1 MSKNKRWRWSE
12 RTRMLLT
19 LELAIVLPAAAL
31 IIFSVWNLRSIQRD
45 RAVEAA
51 IQRDF
56 SYLLKITEKRT
67 NERARNMIKA
77 ARTEFPCPT
86 ENNIGGKLEQILEN
100 HPEFSHVFL
109 FDGKTNSLVGRSQ
122 PNRPEGPDIN
132 AEGEQFFATA
142 AVWMPQEGKDIVEKL
157 RTMEEKEG
165 GPYLAFFPN
174 TPKRDGG
181 RAYEVVSY
189 FLPPELPKDRVAI
202 AGVVFDAD
210 YLRDTFFP
218 GIIQQILAKESGE
231 AGGSKNPPVMMV
243 HVKREDKPLV
253 ASAGW
258 DGGKPEV
265 ERSFEDVLDRKS
277 TRLNSSHSR
286 ASRMPSSA

>member
-31 IIFSVWNLRSIQRD
+31 IVFSVWNLRSIQRD

-56 SYLLKITEKRT
+56 SYLLKIAEKRT
-67 NERARNMIKA
+67 NERARGIINA
-77 ARTEFPCPT
+77 ARAEFPCPT
-86 ENNIGGKLEQILEN
+86 EKGIAGKLERILEA

-122 PNRPEGPDIN
+122 PNRPGGPDIN
-132 AEGEQFFATA
+132 AEGEQFFATL
-142 AVWMPQEGKDIVEKL
+142 AVWMPQEATDIVEKL
-157 RTMEEKEG
+157 RSMEEKEG
-165 GPYLAFFPN
+165 APYLAFFPN

-181 RAYEVVSY
+181 RAYELVAY
-189 FLPPELPKDRVAI
+189 FLPPDLPKDRVAI

-210 YLRDTFFP
+210 YLRETFFP
-218 GIIQQILAKESGE
+218 EMIRQILTKESGE
-231 AGGSKNPPVMMV
+231 ASSGKNPPV
-243 HVKREDKPLV
+243 
-253 ASAGW
+253 
-258 DGGKPEV
+258 
-265 ERSFEDVLDRKS
+265 DRKS
-277 TRLNSSHSR
+277 TRLNSSHIQK
-286 ASRMPSSA
+286 SRMPSSA